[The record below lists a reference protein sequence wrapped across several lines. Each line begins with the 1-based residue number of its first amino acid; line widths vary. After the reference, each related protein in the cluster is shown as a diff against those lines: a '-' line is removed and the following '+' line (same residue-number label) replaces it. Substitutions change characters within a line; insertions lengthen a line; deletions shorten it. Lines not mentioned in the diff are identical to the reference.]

1 MDNALS
7 LIHHFVS
14 LNSYQQKFICYLLFL
29 HQWPNSNGMMLH
41 VTGMDNADSVEG
53 FMAEKAGV
61 FRHNTSSSS
70 SSTGGGSR
78 GSSSS
83 SRDSSS
89 EPDLLSGLPYR
100 MSSSM
105 SASKEQ
111 MLVQV
116 GVLKV
121 LLVFVLVDIQEGGQQ
136 KAACHQLMH
145 TQSVCMPPFLCF
157 V

>member
-1 MDNALS
+1 
-7 LIHHFVS
+7 
-14 LNSYQQKFICYLLFL
+14 
-29 HQWPNSNGMMLH
+29 
-41 VTGMDNADSVEG
+41 
-53 FMAEKAGV
+53 MAEKAGV

-70 SSTGGGSR
+70 SSSTGGGSR
-78 GSSSS
+78 GSSSN

-145 TQSVCMPPFLCF
+145 TQSAMHASFSSLCLKQS
-157 V
+157 VEAA